1 MESREEDRIVE
12 HSPSFLGSAFSVAIL
27 LRAEVRVLPLVL
39 LAEAVCL
46 LELFF
51 FDDEEVLGGFSL
63 SESMMALDCSGECEV
78 RKRLESLTL

>member
-1 MESREEDRIVE
+1 MGRIIE
-12 HSPSFLGSAFSVAIL
+12 HSLSFFGSAFSVAIL

-51 FDDEEVLGGFSL
+51 FDDDDKTLAGFSL

-78 RKRLESLTL
+78 RRRLESLIL